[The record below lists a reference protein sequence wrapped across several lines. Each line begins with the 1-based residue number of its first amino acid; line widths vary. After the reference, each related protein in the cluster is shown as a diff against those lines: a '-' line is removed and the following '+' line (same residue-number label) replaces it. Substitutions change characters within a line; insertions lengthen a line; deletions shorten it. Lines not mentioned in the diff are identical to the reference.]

1 MIFSIFVLNQKPNK
15 FKNYFYNFVISIAL
29 LFFLNKIH
37 LFTAITHLNKA
48 KRLIKK
54 IMNLR
59 LK

>member
-37 LFTAITHLNKA
+37 LFIAIT
-48 KRLIKK
+48 R
-54 IMNLR
+54 
-59 LK
+59 